1 MDDIHDTPDI
11 SGSTLFAS
19 VMLVLGALL
28 NVIEATLAWSRAAY
42 FSSDAAL
49 PVSDDVSRWAW
60 ILLLLGLVQF
70 GAAFGVA
77 SGRPMGRWLGI
88 GAASLTLLGQLLFLP
103 ARPAWGF
110 VAIAFSVLIIW
121 SLTRFDEPRRTVTP
135 PG

>member
-1 MDDIHDTPDI
+1 MDDVNDTPDI
-11 SGSTLFAS
+11 AGSTLFAS

-42 FSSDAAL
+42 FSAGAAL

-60 ILLLLGLVQF
+60 ILLLLGLLSF

-77 SGRPMGRWLGI
+77 SGRPAARWLGI
-88 GAASLTLLGQLLFLP
+88 VAASLTALGQLLFLP

-110 VAIAFSVLIIW
+110 VAIAFSVLVIW
-121 SLTRFDEPRRTVTP
+121 SLTRVEPARDTVTRA
-135 PG
+135 G